1 MGQVL
6 LLTPDIVTL
15 TQLLVQPWAAQR
27 IMQYAVGVA
36 AASKQQAVRSIIITI
51 IISSVMLLLTVA
63 LTLFVLC
70 KVVSSH
76 SMIKMHTTTTIVF
89 TTSM

>member
-36 AASKQQAVRSIIITI
+36 AAAASKQQAVRSIIITI
-51 IISSVMLLLTVA
+51 IISSVMLLLTDSRIDIICA
-63 LTLFVLC
+63 L
-70 KVVSSH
+70 
-76 SMIKMHTTTTIVF
+76 
-89 TTSM
+89 